1 MTSALRTWY
10 AAAVAASALAAAGA
24 ALAGLPA
31 PVRAPLVIGFLLL
44 GPGMAFVP
52 LLRLHDAVAEL
63 TLALALSLALDT
75 LVAVTMLYA
84 GAWSPVG
91 SLLALAGLALA
102 GAGLQRG
109 LAGGMP

>member
-1 MTSALRTWY
+1 MTARRNAYAGLVAL
-10 AAAVAASALAAAGA
+10 SALAAATA
-24 ALAGLPA
+24 ALADLPA
-31 PVRAPLVIGFLLL
+31 PLRAPLVLTFLLL

-52 LLRLHDAVAEL
+52 LLGLRDPVAEL
-63 TLALALSLALDT
+63 TLALALSLALDV

-84 GAWSPVG
+84 DAWSPVG

-109 LAGGMP
+109 LTGGAP